1 MNRKWKFQ
9 LVCVYCTA
17 LHMCVGCFSVEGA
30 IKRAKVARN
39 THMAPPGSRVVL
51 MSQVFKQT
59 LAKDSEKLAG
69 SNIKLHR
76 CSEAFIY
83 LLSPLR

>member
-1 MNRKWKFQ
+1 M
-9 LVCVYCTA
+9 
-17 LHMCVGCFSVEGA
+17 
-30 IKRAKVARN
+30 KRAKIARN

-51 MSQVFKQT
+51 MSQVYKQT

-69 SNIKLHR
+69 ANVKLHR

-83 LLSPLR
+83 LLSPLRSDAWAKVLLT

>member
-1 MNRKWKFQ
+1 MEIPTC
-9 LVCVYCTA
+9 VCLLYSTA
-17 LHMCVGCFSVEGA
+17 YVCVGCFSVEGA

>member
-1 MNRKWKFQ
+1 
-9 LVCVYCTA
+9 
-17 LHMCVGCFSVEGA
+17 
-30 IKRAKVARN
+30 
-39 THMAPPGSRVVL
+39 MAPPGSKVVL
-51 MSQVFKQT
+51 MSQVYKQT

-69 SNIKLHR
+69 ANVKLHR